1 MSESTESRFKVP
13 HTLVLL
19 FGMVVAALLLSW
31 LLPPGAFERVENAA
45 GRLQVVP
52 GSFHGTPEVER
63 QSPLA
68 IFTAIPKGFSAAHEI
83 IFFVFIIGGAFAVLR
98 ATGAVDAALGRMLDR
113 LGHRPF
119 WLVTGAML
127 VFAVG
132 SSTIGM
138 AEEYLPF
145 VPILIALAYA
155 LGYDAVTAVGIM
167 TVGYGIGYGVAAIN
181 PFTVLIAQDVAGLQ
195 PASGLW
201 LRVVLLFVFL
211 PIGIHHVWSYARKVG
226 DDPSAS
232 LVADVDPPVGAK
244 GAPKAE
250 AGAPSPGAGEDEA
263 EPQGE
268 GEGDGEYP
276 AMTSTHRWVL
286 ITVGLFLVVLV
297 YGLSRWHWYLVEM
310 GALFV
315 AMTIVLAAIAR
326 MSPDRT
332 AVEFGKGAAE
342 LTVTALMIGVA
353 RAIQVVLDD
362 GGVVDTIVHGIS
374 VPLQE
379 LPGALSAV
387 GMFFVQSL
395 ANLFIPSGSGQAYVT
410 MPIMAP
416 LADLVDVS
424 RQVAV
429 LAYQFGDGF
438 TNILVPT
445 NAVLVGILAMAAIP
459 YDRWLK
465 FILPFMVKMWV
476 VGSIVLAI
484 AVAIGYS

>member
-1 MSESTESRFKVP
+1 MTKRRLKVP

-19 FGMVVAALLLSW
+19 FGMVGLAQILTY
-31 LLPPGAFERVENAA
+31 LLPAGAFDRVENAA

-52 GSFHGTPEVER
+52 GSFHMTPDVEAL
-63 QSPLA
+63 SPLA

-98 ATGAVDAALGRMLDR
+98 ASGAVDAALGALLRR
-113 LGHRPF
+113 LGNQPF
-119 WLVTGAML
+119 WLITGGIL
-127 VFAVG
+127 VFALG

-145 VPILIALAYA
+145 VPVLIALAYA
-155 LGYDAVTAVGIM
+155 LGYDAIVAVGIM
-167 TVGYGIGYGVAAIN
+167 AVGYGIGYGVAALN
-181 PFTVLIAQDVAGLQ
+181 PFTVMIAQDVAGLE

-201 LRVVLLFVFL
+201 YRLALLGIFL
-211 PIGIHHVWSYARKVG
+211 PIGIHHVWSYAKKVG
-226 DDPSAS
+226 RDPSLS
-232 LVADVDPPVGAK
+232 LVADVGPIAGATEAPDTPDRAREPVGS
-244 GAPKAE
+244 GD
-250 AGAPSPGAGEDEA
+250 PGADH
-263 EPQGE
+263 PR
-268 GEGDGEYP
+268 
-276 AMTSTHRWVL
+276 MTSTHRWVL
-286 ITVGLFLVVLV
+286 VAVVVTLLVLI

-315 AMTIVLAAIAR
+315 ALAIGLAFIAR
-326 MSPDRT
+326 MSPDR
-332 AVEFGKGAAE
+332 AAIEFGKGAAE
-342 LTVTALMIGVA
+342 LTTTALMIGVA
-353 RAIQVVLDD
+353 RGIQVVLDE

-374 VPLQE
+374 LPLQE

-395 ANLFIPSGSGQAYVT
+395 ANFFIPSGSGQAYVT

-416 LADLVDVS
+416 LADLVGVT

-445 NAVLVGILAMAAIP
+445 NAVIVGILAMAAIP
-459 YDRWLK
+459 FDRWVR
-465 FILPFMVKMWV
+465 FIMPFMIKVWI
-476 VGSIVLAI
+476 VGSIAL
-484 AVAIGYS
+484 AVAVLIGYA

>member
-1 MSESTESRFKVP
+1 MSKRRLKVP

-19 FGMVVAALLLSW
+19 FGMVGLAQILTY
-31 LLPPGAFERVENAA
+31 LLPAGTFERVENAA

-52 GSFHGTPEVER
+52 GSFHLTPDAEAL
-63 QSPLA
+63 SPFA
-68 IFTAIPKGFSAAHEI
+68 IFTAIPEGFSAAHEI

-98 ATGAVDAALGRMLDR
+98 ATGAVDAALGALLRR
-113 LGHRPF
+113 LGDRPF
-119 WLVTGAML
+119 WLVSGGVL
-127 VFAVG
+127 IFALG

-145 VPILIALAYA
+145 VPILIVLAHA

-167 TVGYGIGYGVAAIN
+167 CVGYGIGYGVALIN

-195 PASGLW
+195 PTSGLW
-201 LRVVLLFVFL
+201 YRLALMAVFL
-211 PIGIHHVWSYARKVG
+211 PIGIHHVWSYAKKVG
-226 DDPSAS
+226 RDPSAS
-232 LVADVDPPVGAK
+232 LIFDIEPEDGTARDSAAAAAAAAADH
-244 GAPKAE
+244 PK
-250 AGAPSPGAGEDEA
+250 
-263 EPQGE
+263 
-268 GEGDGEYP
+268 
-276 AMTSTHRWVL
+276 MTPTHKWVL
-286 ITVGLFLVVLV
+286 GAVAAVLVVLI

-315 AMTIVLAAIAR
+315 GLALVLAIIAR

-342 LTVTALMIGVA
+342 LTTTALMIGVA
-353 RAIQVVLDD
+353 RGIQVVLDE

-374 VPLQE
+374 LPLQQ

-395 ANLFIPSGSGQAYVT
+395 ANFFIPSGSGQAYVT

-416 LADLVDVS
+416 LADLVGVT

-445 NAVLVGILAMAAIP
+445 NAVLVGILAMAAVP

-465 FILPFMVKMWV
+465 FVIPFMIKMWLA
-476 VGSIVLAI
+476 GSIAL
-484 AVAIGYS
+484 AVAVLIGYA

>member
-1 MSESTESRFKVP
+1 MTKSKFKVP

-19 FGMVVAALLLSW
+19 FGMVILAQILSYI
-31 LLPPGAFERVENAA
+31 LPAGAFERVENAA

-52 GSFHGTPEVER
+52 GSFHLTPEAGT
-63 QSPLA
+63 LA
-68 IFTAIPKGFSAAHEI
+68 PWAMFTAIPKGFSAAHEI

-98 ATGAVDAALGRMLDR
+98 ATEAVDAALGALLRR

-119 WLVTGAML
+119 WLVAGGIL
-127 VFAVG
+127 IFAVG

-145 VPILIALAYA
+145 VPVLMALALA
-155 LGYDAVTAVGIM
+155 LGYDAITAVGIM

-195 PASGLW
+195 PTSGLW
-201 LRVVLLFVFL
+201 FRLVLLAVFL

-226 DDPSAS
+226 ADPSAS
-232 LVADVDPPVGAK
+232 LMADIDTT
-244 GAPKAE
+244 AE
-250 AGAPSPGAGEDEA
+250 APGGEIGE
-263 EPQGE
+263 EVQGE
-268 GEGDGEYP
+268 KGVGQDPDPGSDHP
-276 AMTSTHRWVL
+276 HMTGTHKLVL
-286 ITVGLFLVVLV
+286 LAVAAVLVVLI

-310 GALFV
+310 GALFF
-315 AMTIVLAAIAR
+315 ALAIILAIIAR
-326 MSPDRT
+326 MSPDET

-342 LTVTALMIGVA
+342 LTTTALMIGVA
-353 RAIQVVLDD
+353 RAIQVVLDE

-374 VPLQE
+374 LPLQE
-379 LPGALSAV
+379 LHGTLSAV

-395 ANLFIPSGSGQAYVT
+395 TNLFIPSGSGQAYVT

-416 LADLVDVS
+416 LADLVGVS

-459 YDRWLK
+459 FDRWVR
-465 FILPFMVKMWV
+465 FILPFMVKVWI
-476 VGSIVLAI
+476 VGSIALVV
-484 AVAIGYS
+484 AVMIGYA

>member
-1 MSESTESRFKVP
+1 MSERRLKVP

-19 FGMVVAALLLSW
+19 FGMVVLAQILTY
-31 LLPPGAFERVENAA
+31 LLPAGAFDRIENAA

-52 GSFHGTPEVER
+52 GSFHLTPDAAPL
-63 QSPLA
+63 SPLA
-68 IFTAIPKGFSAAHEI
+68 FLTAIPEGFSAAHEI

-98 ATGAVDAALGRMLDR
+98 ASGAVDAALGSLLRR
-113 LGHRPF
+113 LGNRPF
-119 WLVTGAML
+119 WLVAGGIF

-145 VPILIALAYA
+145 VPVLLVLSYA
-155 LGYDAVTAVGIM
+155 LGYDAIVAVGIM
-167 TVGYGIGYGVAAIN
+167 AVGYGVGYGVAAIN
-181 PFTVLIAQDVAGLQ
+181 PFTVLIAQDVAGLE

-201 LRVVLLFVFL
+201 YRLVLLCVFF
-211 PIGIHHVWSYARKVG
+211 PIGVHHVWSYAKKVG
-226 DDPSAS
+226 DDPSRS
-232 LVADVDPPVGAK
+232 LVADVPREQGVG
-244 GAPKAE
+244 
-250 AGAPSPGAGEDEA
+250 SSTLEDH
-263 EPQGE
+263 PR
-268 GEGDGEYP
+268 
-276 AMTSTHRWVL
+276 MTATHRWVL
-286 ITVGLFLVVLV
+286 GTVVLALVVLV

-315 AMTIVLAAIAR
+315 ALAIVLAIIAR

-342 LTVTALMIGVA
+342 LTTTALMIGVA
-353 RAIQVVLDD
+353 RGIQVVLDQ

-416 LADLVDVS
+416 LADLVGVS

-445 NAVLVGILAMAAIP
+445 NAVIVGILAMAAIP
-459 YDRWLK
+459 FDRWFR
-465 FILPFMVKMWV
+465 FIIPFMVKMWIA
-476 VGSIVLAI
+476 GSIAL
-484 AVAIGYS
+484 AVAVMLGYS

>member
-1 MSESTESRFKVP
+1 MSQSRFKVP

-19 FGMVVAALLLSW
+19 FGMVVLAQLLTY
-31 LLPPGAFERVENAA
+31 LLPAGAFERVENAA

-52 GSFHGTPEVER
+52 GSFHLTPESGAL
-63 QSPLA
+63 SPWA
-68 IFTAIPKGFSAAHEI
+68 MFTAIPRGFSEAHEI

-98 ATGAVDAALGRMLDR
+98 ATGAVDAALGALLRR
-113 LGHRPF
+113 LGNRPF
-119 WLVTGAML
+119 WLVSGGIL
-127 VFAVG
+127 VFTLG

-145 VPILIALAYA
+145 VPVLIVLAHA
-155 LGYDAVTAVGIM
+155 LGYDAITAVGIM
-167 TVGYGIGYGVAAIN
+167 TVGYAIGYGVALIN

-195 PASGLW
+195 PTSGLW
-201 LRVVLLFVFL
+201 YRLALMVVFL
-211 PIGIHHVWSYARKVG
+211 PIGIHHVWSYAKKVG
-226 DDPSAS
+226 KDPSSS
-232 LVADVDPPVGAK
+232 LMSGVDAAPVTSVTK
-244 GAPKAE
+244 GGE
-250 AGAPSPGAGEDEA
+250 SWPGDPESL
-263 EPQGE
+263 E
-268 GEGDGEYP
+268 GPGSSHP
-276 AMTSTHRWVL
+276 RMTSTHRWSLAAVAIVLLVL
-286 ITVGLFLVVLV
+286 I
-297 YGLSRWHWYLVEM
+297 YGLSEWHWYLVEM
-310 GALFV
+310 GALFFGL
-315 AMTIVLAAIAR
+315 AIVLAVIGR

-342 LTVTALMIGVA
+342 LTTTALMIGVA
-353 RAIQVVLDD
+353 RGIQVVLDE

-374 VPLQE
+374 LPLQE
-379 LPGALSAV
+379 LPGTLSAV

-395 ANLFIPSGSGQAYVT
+395 ANFFIPSGSGQAYVT

-445 NAVLVGILAMAAIP
+445 NAVLVGILAMAAVP

-465 FILPFMVKMWV
+465 FVIPFMVKIWI
-476 VGSIVLAI
+476 VGSIAL
-484 AVAIGYS
+484 AVAVLIGYA